1 VGQAGS
7 DAKDGDMETSVNR
20 IGTGLWPAAN
30 AAPPPPPPAP
40 REAPTAPPPSIELG
54 AWFDRNGDGH
64 IDTATW
70 VMGGDAYLRVDQ
82 RVSEVLDRSIV
93 RPRDRVA
100 RANETAAD
108 SYRRYGGS

>member
-7 DAKDGDMETSVNR
+7 DAKDGDMETSINH
-20 IGTGLWPAAN
+20 IGAVSRQP
-30 AAPPPPPPAP
+30 AAPPPPPP
-40 REAPTAPPPSIELG
+40 REAPRAPTPPAELG

-93 RPRDRVA
+93 RPRDKVA
-100 RANETAAD
+100 RANETAAN